1 MAKLLSGTRI
11 YGTATIDT
19 QLFITG
25 TTSAT
30 STTTGAL
37 IVSGGIG
44 IGGSLYAGN
53 IYSNGTLVTGGGS
66 STGTTSTFII
76 SNTTTSTSTT
86 TGALVV
92 SGGVGIGGSL
102 YVRSGITATNITL
115 TGLTANRVPFVST
128 GGLLIDNANFYVDNV
143 NALFYAGGGG
153 AYIGGTGG
161 FGTVSSTV
169 ALFNTS
175 TVSGFTA
182 RLNVSGVSYL
192 GGNLYVTGAT
202 TVTNTTAAT
211 STFSGALVVSGGA
224 GIGGSLYAGNIYSNG
239 TLVGGGATI
248 SNDTSTNTSQYIGMY
263 RSISGSTTTVYV
275 SDSKL
280 YFNPSSGT
288 LNSTIFNS
296 LSDST
301 RKANIH
307 TITNAVNTVNNIEG
321 VEFTWIDNGKKSAG
335 VVAQQLEQVL
345 PWLIDTAED
354 GLKSVNYN
362 GIIGYLINA
371 VKELDSRVQELENR

>member
-19 QLFITG
+19 QLLING

-30 STTTGAL
+30 STVTGAL
-37 IVSGGIG
+37 QVIGGVG

-66 STGTTSTFII
+66 STGTTSTFVI
-76 SNTTTSTSTT
+76 SNTTAATSTAS
-86 TGALVV
+86 GALRVT
-92 SGGVGIGGSL
+92 GGAGIGGSL
-102 YVRSGITATNITL
+102 YVGSGITSTNITL
-115 TGLTANRVPFVST
+115 TGLTTNRVPFVST
-128 GGLLIDNANFYVDNV
+128 GGLLIDNSNFYVDNA

-161 FGTVSSTV
+161 FGTVSSTI
-169 ALFNTS
+169 ALVNTS

-192 GGNLYVTGAT
+192 GGNVYVTGAT

-211 STFSGALVVSGGA
+211 STVTGALVVSGGA

-239 TLVGGGATI
+239 TLIGGGATI
-248 SNDTSTNTSQYIGMY
+248 SNDTATNTSQYIGMY

-275 SDSKL
+275 ANTEL

-288 LNSTIFNS
+288 LNSIIFNS

-301 RKANIH
+301 RKTNIH

-321 VEFTWIDNGKKSAG
+321 IEFTWADNGKKSAG

-345 PWLIDTAED
+345 PWLVDTAED

-371 VKELDSRVQELENR
+371 VKELDARVQELESR